1 MSDPQSNT
9 PDEDNSTPDL
19 EEAAE
24 KGPLPS
30 APTTTAAAAA
40 DSETGDS
47 YEEREAEE
55 DNRA

>member
-1 MSDPQSNT
+1 MSDPQSNPT
-9 PDEDNSTPDL
+9 DEDNGTPDL
-19 EEAAE
+19 EKAAE

-30 APTTTAAAAA
+30 APATTAAAAA

-47 YEEREAEE
+47 YEERESQE